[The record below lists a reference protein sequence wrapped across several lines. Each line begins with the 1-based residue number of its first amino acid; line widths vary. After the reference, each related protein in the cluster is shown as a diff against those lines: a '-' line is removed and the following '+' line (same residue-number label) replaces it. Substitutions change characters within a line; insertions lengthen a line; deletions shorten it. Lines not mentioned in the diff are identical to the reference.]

1 MEREEKSAVQEYVNE
16 AGLIAHVSA
25 LQSETDLAEV
35 HHQEADE
42 FDRHEESPDYHTFSK
57 QQLLQAVKKL
67 ATEPDA
73 VKAERE
79 LREIKAAFDELCEQG
94 RTHAFN
100 RFILD
105 GGTPDSFEYR
115 GEPID
120 AQFAQLFKQIKE
132 RKTQQLREEENRRNE
147 NYRKKLELLERIR
160 ELVDSEDVSTNQFE
174 QFKVLQAEWK
184 AVGPVPGIHA
194 KTLWAN
200 YHALVDRF
208 YDNQSI
214 YFELKELDRK
224 KNLEAKLEL
233 CQRAE
238 RLAAYENIQQALREL
253 NELHHEF
260 KHIGPVPREEKEA
273 VWQRFKAA
281 SDAIYARR
289 DEHNKQLQEKLQQ
302 SLRIKTELS
311 ERVQEYV
318 AFQSDRIK
326 EWNQKTKTILELQKQ
341 WQEAGPMPRNKGKEV
356 SKKFWSAFKTFFQ
369 NKNAFLRKLDS
380 DRKANLKLKQ
390 QLVQR
395 AKELRDSQNW
405 DATAAELRKLQQQ
418 WKEIGP
424 VPDKYREKI
433 FAEFKE
439 HCDHFFNQLRNN
451 KDLQESQ
458 LAENLRLKEE
468 VIAQMEAAVAEGRA
482 NLDLL
487 NDLSQRFEASGEVV
501 RNQVIPLRS
510 RYKKAFEN
518 FVNAISDLS
527 VEEKNR
533 LILQNEIGEIK
544 SGPDA
549 DRKLQHKEQA
559 IRKKMTKI
567 ENDIALWKNNLEFF
581 ARSKNADSLREEVN
595 RKIEEANL
603 RLSQLKQQLKL
614 LRTVA

>member
-16 AGLIAHVSA
+16 TGLIAHVSA
-25 LQSETDLAEV
+25 LQNETDLADV
-35 HHQEADE
+35 HQNIDE
-42 FDRHEESPDYHTFSK
+42 LDRHEETLDYHTFTK

-79 LREIKAAFDELCEQG
+79 LREIKAAFDELCEQD

-105 GGTPDSFEYR
+105 GGSADDFEYR
-115 GEPID
+115 GESID
-120 AQFAQLFKQIKE
+120 TQFAQLFKQIKD

-147 NYRKKLELLERIR
+147 NYRKKLELLERLR
-160 ELVDSEDVSTNQFE
+160 ELVDSQDVSANQFE
-174 QFKVLQAEWK
+174 QFKALQAEWK
-184 AVGPVPGIHA
+184 AVGAVPGIHA

-238 RLAAYENIQQALREL
+238 RLAAMENIQQALREL

-281 SDAIYARR
+281 SDAVYARR
-289 DEHNKQLQEKLQQ
+289 DEYNKQLQEKLQQ
-302 SLRIKTELS
+302 SLLLKSELS
-311 ERVQEYV
+311 ERVQEFA
-318 AFQSDRIK
+318 AFQSSRIK
-326 EWNQKTKTILELQKQ
+326 EWNQKTKAILELQKQ
-341 WQEAGPMPRNKGKEV
+341 WQAAGPMPRNKGKEI

-369 NKNAFLRKLDS
+369 SKNAFLRKVDAE
-380 DRKANLKLKQ
+380 RKANLKLKQ
-390 QLVQR
+390 ELVQR
-395 AKELRDSQNW
+395 AKELRDSQDW

-433 FAEFKE
+433 FAEFKD
-439 HCDHFFNQLRNN
+439 HCDYFFNQLRSN
-451 KDLQESQ
+451 KSLQESQ
-458 LAENLRLKEE
+458 LTENLRLKEE
-468 VIAQMEAAVAEGRA
+468 IISRMEQAISEGQA
-482 NLDLL
+482 TMEML
-487 NDLSQRFEASGEVV
+487 NELSQQFETVGEVP
-501 RNQVIPLRS
+501 RNQSASLRAH
-510 RYKKAFEN
+510 YKNVYEK
-518 FVNAISDLS
+518 FVNAIAGLPD
-527 VEEKNR
+527 EEKNR
-533 LILQNEIGEIK
+533 LILENEIGEIK

-549 DRKLQHKEQA
+549 DRKIQQKEMA
-559 IRKKMTKI
+559 IRKKIAKV

-581 ARSKNADSLREEVN
+581 ARSKNVEGLREEVN
-595 RKIEEANL
+595 RKIEAASTRLNQL
-603 RLSQLKQQLKL
+603 RQQLKL

>member
-16 AGLIAHVSA
+16 TGLIAHVSA
-25 LQSETDLAEV
+25 LQNETDLADA
-35 HHQEADE
+35 HQNTDDLE
-42 FDRHEESPDYHTFSK
+42 RHEEAPDYHTFTK

-73 VKAERE
+73 VKADRE
-79 LREIKAAFDELCEQG
+79 LREIKAAFDDLCEQE

-105 GGTPDSFEYR
+105 GGTPDSFDYR

-120 AQFAQLFKQIKE
+120 EQFARLFKQIKE
-132 RKTQQLREEENRRNE
+132 RKSQQLREEENRRNE
-147 NYRKKLELLERIR
+147 NYQKKLELLERLR
-160 ELVDSEDVSTNQFE
+160 ELVDSQDVSANQFE
-174 QFKVLQAEWK
+174 QFKALQAEWR
-184 AVGPVPGIHA
+184 AVGAVPGIHA

-238 RLAAYENIQQALREL
+238 RLAAQENIQQALREL

-289 DEHNKQLQEKLQQ
+289 DAYNKQLQEKLQQ
-302 SLRIKTELS
+302 SLLIKTELS
-311 ERVQEYV
+311 ERVQEY
-318 AFQSDRIK
+318 ASFQSDRIK
-326 EWNQKTKTILELQKQ
+326 EWNQKTKAILDLQKQ

-356 SKKFWSAFKTFFQ
+356 SKKFWSAFKAFFQ
-369 NKNAFLRKLDS
+369 SKNAFLRKLDAE
-380 DRKANLKLKQ
+380 RKYNLQMKQ
-390 QLVQR
+390 ELVQR
-395 AKELRDSQNW
+395 AKELRDSQDW
-405 DATAAELRKLQQQ
+405 DATAAELRKLQQR

-451 KDLQESQ
+451 RNLQESQ

-468 VIAQMEAAVAEGRA
+468 IISQMEQAVSEGRA
-482 NLDLL
+482 SVEML
-487 NDLSQRFEASGEVV
+487 NELSQRFNSLGEVP
-501 RNQVIPLRS
+501 RNQAASLRT
-510 RYKKAFEN
+510 RYKNTYEN
-518 FVNAISDLS
+518 FVQAIKDLPE
-527 VEEKNR
+527 EEKNR
-533 LILQNEIGEIK
+533 LILENEIGEIK
-544 SGPDA
+544 SGPGA
-549 DRKLQHKEQA
+549 DRKLQQKELV
-559 IRKKMTKI
+559 IRKKIAKV

-581 ARSKNADSLREEVN
+581 ARSKNADGLREEVN
-595 RKIEEANL
+595 RKIEAAGA
-603 RLSQLKQQLKL
+603 RLNQLKQQLRL
-614 LRTVA
+614 LRTVAE

>member
-1 MEREEKSAVQEYVNE
+1 MEREEKSAVQEYDNE
-16 AGLIAHVSA
+16 AGLVAHVSA
-25 LQSETDLAEV
+25 LQNETDLADV
-35 HHQEADE
+35 HQLDDDSDRQEEA
-42 FDRHEESPDYHTFSK
+42 PDYHTFSK

-67 ATEPDA
+67 ANEPDA
-73 VKAERE
+73 IKADKE
-79 LREIKAAFDELCEQG
+79 LREIKAAFDELCEQD

-105 GGTPDSFEYR
+105 GGTADDFEYR

-132 RKTQQLREEENRRNE
+132 RKTQQLREEENRKNE
-147 NYRKKLELLERIR
+147 NYRKKLELLERLR
-160 ELVDSEDVSTNQFE
+160 ELVDSQDVNANQFE
-174 QFKVLQAEWK
+174 KFKALQAEWR
-184 AVGPVPGIHA
+184 AVGAVPGIHA

-238 RLAAYENIQQALREL
+238 RLATLENIQQALREL

-260 KHIGPVPREEKEA
+260 KHIGPVPREEKEN

-289 DEHNKQLQEKLQQ
+289 DAYNKQLQEKLQQ
-302 SLRIKTELS
+302 SLLIKSELS
-311 ERVQEYV
+311 ERVQEY
-318 AFQSDRIK
+318 ASFQSDRIK
-326 EWNQKTKTILELQKQ
+326 EWNQKTKAILELQKQ
-341 WQEAGPMPRNKGKEV
+341 WQAAGPMPRNKGKEV
-356 SKKFWSAFKTFFQ
+356 SKKFWGAFKIFFQ
-369 NKNAFLRKLDS
+369 HKNAFLRKLDAE
-380 DRKANLKLKQ
+380 RKTNLKLKQ
-390 QLVQR
+390 ELVQR
-395 AKELRDSQNW
+395 AKELRDSQDW
-405 DATAAELRKLQQQ
+405 DATATELHKLQQR

-439 HCDHFFNQLRNN
+439 HCDYFFNQLRSN
-451 KDLQESQ
+451 KNLQENQ

-468 VIAQMEAAVAEGRA
+468 VISHMEQAISNGLASLEM
-482 NLDLL
+482 L
-487 NDLSQRFEASGEVV
+487 NELSQRFESLGEVP
-501 RNQVIPLRS
+501 RSQAAALRT
-510 RYKKAFEN
+510 RYKNIYES
-518 FVNAISDLS
+518 FVHAINGLPD
-527 VEEKNR
+527 EEKNR
-533 LILQNEIGEIK
+533 LILENEIGEIK
-544 SGPDA
+544 SSPDA
-549 DRKLQHKEQA
+549 DRKLQQKELT
-559 IRKKMTKI
+559 IRKKIAKI

-581 ARSKNADSLREEVN
+581 ARSKNAESLREEVN
-595 RKIEEANL
+595 RKIEAAGA
-603 RLSQLKQQLKL
+603 RLNHLKQQLRL